1 MRSPGGRYLT
11 AVRYL
16 LIEQAR
22 NRLAI
27 VLLIAFVPI
36 WYLLVSSI
44 IPGDSVDFRFRVT
57 GNFIRVD
64 GRELSLLTTGLN
76 ALTLIVGFVIF
87 TSTRRGM
94 RFDHRL
100 VLSGYPQWIVV
111 LAKVTSLAVVAIL
124 VSLYTSGILLLFW
137 KPQSLVLVAV
147 SYAGA
152 ALAYGS
158 LGLFLGVL
166 LRGELEGFFL
176 VIMVS
181 LIDTFIQ
188 NPIGNPAANKDFVE
202 LLPTFAST
210 QLYVTGGFSD
220 LVPWRF
226 IALMFVWPV
235 ALALFG
241 LLIFWLRT
249 RVPWSGRARP
259 ASGLAA
265 RTPSHPSAT
274 EA

>member
-1 MRSPGGRYLT
+1 MKPRRSRYLT
-11 AVRYL
+11 AARYL
-16 LIEQAR
+16 LIEHAR

-27 VLLIAFVPI
+27 VLLVAFVPI
-36 WYLLVSSI
+36 WYLLVSSLV
-44 IPGDSVDFRFRVT
+44 PGSPVDFRFRVT
-57 GNFIRVD
+57 GHFIRVD

-100 VLSGYPQWIVV
+100 VLSGYPQVIVI

-124 VSLYTSGILLLFW
+124 VSLYTSIVLLFFW
-137 KPQSLVLVAV
+137 RPQSFPLVVV

-176 VIMVS
+176 IMVS

-202 LLPTFAST
+202 ALPTYAST
-210 QLYVTGGFSD
+210 QLYVAGGFSD
-220 LVPWRF
+220 LVPRQF
-226 IALMFVWPV
+226 IALTLAWPG
-235 ALALFG
+235 ALALLG
-241 LLIFWLRT
+241 LLIFSLRT
-249 RVPWSGRARP
+249 RIPGSSSRGQP
-259 ASGLAA
+259 SGLPRLAGKA
-265 RTPSHPSAT
+265 SPPSAT
-274 EA
+274 

>member
-1 MRSPGGRYLT
+1 VRRRPSRYLT
-11 AVRYL
+11 AAHYL

-27 VLLIAFVPI
+27 VLLIAFVPL
-36 WYLLVSSI
+36 WYFLVWSI
-44 IPGDSVDFRFRVT
+44 VPSGPVDFRFRLT
-57 GNFIRVD
+57 EHFIRVD

-76 ALTLIVGFVIF
+76 ALTLIVGFIIF
-87 TSTRRGM
+87 TATRRGM

-100 VLSGYPQWIVV
+100 VLSGYPQWVV
-111 LAKVTSLAVVAIL
+111 IAAKLTSLAVVAL
-124 VSLYTSGILLLFW
+124 VVSLYTSGILLIFW
-137 KPQSLVLVAV
+137 QPQSLPIVVV

-188 NPIGNPAANKDFVE
+188 NPIGNPAANRDFVE
-202 LLPTFAST
+202 ALPTYAAT
-210 QLYVTGGFSD
+210 QLYVAGGFGD

-226 IALMFVWPV
+226 IGLALVWPA

-249 RVPWSGRARP
+249 RVPWARRAGMR
-259 ASGLAA
+259 SGL
-265 RTPSHPSAT
+265 RGSAG
-274 EA
+274 

>member
-1 MRSPGGRYLT
+1 VKPRHGRYRT

-16 LIEQAR
+16 LIEHGR

-36 WYLLVSSI
+36 WYLLISSV
-44 IPGDSVDFRFRVT
+44 IPSGSVDFRFRVT
-57 GNFIRVD
+57 GHFIHVD
-64 GRELSLLTTGLN
+64 GRQLSLLTAGLN

-100 VLSGYPQWIVV
+100 VLSGYPQWIVIA
-111 LAKVTSLAVVAIL
+111 AKVTSVTVVALAVAV
-124 VSLYTSGILLLFW
+124 YTSVILLIFW
-137 KPQSLVLVAV
+137 GPQSVPLVVV
-147 SYAGA
+147 SYAAA

-188 NPIGNPAANKDFVE
+188 NPIGNPAANKDFVQA
-202 LLPTFAST
+202 LPTYAST
-210 QLYVTGGFSD
+210 QLYVAGGFSD
-220 LVPWRF
+220 LVPWPF
-226 IALMFVWPV
+226 IALTLAWPA
-235 ALALFG
+235 ALALLG

-249 RVPWSGRARP
+249 RVPNSG
-259 ASGLAA
+259 S
-265 RTPSHPSAT
+265 S
-274 EA
+274 